1 MIRSPAF
8 LRLSLAATAAIV
20 LSGCITLLPKTKPVD
35 LYRFGGSGA
44 AVSASAVTGTVGVFR
59 ASSLFQREAG
69 GDQLVT
75 IQIDVPKTLTPRQ
88 RELLEEFERLN
99 AGDSDGHAERKSFL
113 ERLRAFID

>member
-1 MIRSPAF
+1 MSR
-8 LRLSLAATAAIV
+8 
-20 LSGCITLLPKTKPVD
+20 
-35 LYRFGGSGA
+35 
-44 AVSASAVTGTVGVFR
+44 
-59 ASSLFQREAG
+59 